1 MPNIQRPELIAAS
14 RLLAALHRSGH
25 ATDWNYDQFPGGLYW
40 DFRLVIPIP
49 IWASDPPNDLRGLK
63 PLIDAIKQPGAGYI
77 EHVALVFVGPDPA
90 NVISDDTKRVCKQ
103 LVASYLSMARFANAG
118 DIDDIRLEDL

>member
-1 MPNIQRPELIAAS
+1 MISSQ
-14 RLLAALHRSGH
+14 
-25 ATDWNYDQFPGGLYW
+25 GGLYL
-40 DFRLVIPIP
+40 DFRLIIPIP

-77 EHVALVFVGPDPA
+77 EHLSMVFVGPDPA

-103 LVASYLSMARFANAG
+103 LVATYLSMARFANSD
-118 DIDDIRLEDL
+118 DIDEISLEDL